1 MDGRS
6 KQRLIST
13 AVLLPVRFY
22 NVGCAFVMQPSVQLA
37 PIEIHTRPVLGH
49 FGAGSNLFE
58 CVFSSFDVM
67 F

>member
-1 MDGRS
+1 MVGRS

-22 NVGCAFVMQPSVQLA
+22 NVWCAFVMQPPVLG
-37 PIEIHTRPVLGH
+37 IDRNTHRPVLGH

-67 F
+67 C